1 MLSETT
7 RLMLMQYRA
16 ESYARGGMI
25 EDLINNLVHDIKKL
39 HNKHEQLIKDHNM
52 LLLKRKEV
60 TPCT

>member
-7 RLMLMQYRA
+7 RCMLMQYRA
-16 ESYARGGMI
+16 EGYARGGFV

-60 TPCT
+60 IM